1 MKEITKVVI
10 SIKHEYKVSTD
21 KITNQIIEIYRIK
34 TYKGYKNRNIKNE
47 SNLFKI
53 YIYIYIH
60 KQTNN
65 LLSKITQLNRKK
77 F

>member
-1 MKEITKVVI
+1 VVI

-53 YIYIYIH
+53 YIYIYSL
-60 KQTNN
+60 TN
-65 LLSKITQLNRKK
+65 K
-77 F
+77 